1 MLYCMNSKS
10 RFFRSKAIICEQ
22 RARDATDPIS
32 KREWEEMAIEWH
44 SMANLAAAA
53 DDDDASEIQ
62 FS

>member
-53 DDDDASEIQ
+53 DDR
-62 FS
+62 